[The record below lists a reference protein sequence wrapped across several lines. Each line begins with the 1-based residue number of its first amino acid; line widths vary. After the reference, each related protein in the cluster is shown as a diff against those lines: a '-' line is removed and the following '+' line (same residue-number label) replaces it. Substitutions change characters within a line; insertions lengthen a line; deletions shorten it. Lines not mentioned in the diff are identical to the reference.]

1 MKIKIDNVCNPAIS
15 GKGFLQSFGSF
26 ECPVPAHRRYNQ
38 NPFFHQCITH
48 LFDLY
53 EAQPDFFLGL
63 SEGGLFNNFA
73 NIDKSAG
80 NRPAIEWLGTLN
92 QYS

>member
-1 MKIKIDNVCNPAIS
+1 VKIKIDNVSNPAIS

-26 ECPVPAHRRYNQ
+26 ECPVPAPADIIKIR
-38 NPFFHQCITH
+38 FFHQCLTH
-48 LFDLY
+48 LFDLS
-53 EAQPDFFLGL
+53 EARPDFFLGH

-80 NRPAIEWLGTLN
+80 NRPEIEWLGTLN
-92 QYS
+92 Q